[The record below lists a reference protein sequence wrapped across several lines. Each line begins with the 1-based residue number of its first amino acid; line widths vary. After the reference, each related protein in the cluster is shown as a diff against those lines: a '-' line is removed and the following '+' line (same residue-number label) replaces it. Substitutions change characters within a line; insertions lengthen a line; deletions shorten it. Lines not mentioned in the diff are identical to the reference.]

1 MRGKF
6 LRFFLLI
13 AAVMCL
19 ASCTRVLN
27 SPADELRL
35 YAWEYESDNG
45 SCVSLQFDDTNAYLT
60 IENDTDSL
68 TLSGLCIAT
77 DDRLTIC
84 DDDSGL
90 HYSFCYQLYGDRVEL
105 SVNGGVLSLEKQLP
119 S

>member
-45 SCVSLQFDDTNAYLT
+45 SCVSLQFDDTNAY
-60 IENDTDSL
+60 
-68 TLSGLCIAT
+68 
-77 DDRLTIC
+77 
-84 DDDSGL
+84 DDSGL